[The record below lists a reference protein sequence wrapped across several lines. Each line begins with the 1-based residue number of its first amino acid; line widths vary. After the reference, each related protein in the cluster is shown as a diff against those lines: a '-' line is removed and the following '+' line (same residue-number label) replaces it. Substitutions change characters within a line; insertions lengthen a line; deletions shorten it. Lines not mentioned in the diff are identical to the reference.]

1 MEQNFKAL
9 VIEEKE
15 NSIFERNI
23 TTKNINEL
31 PQNEVLIKVHYS
43 SLNYKD
49 ALSASGN
56 KGITRKYP
64 HTPGVD
70 AAGIVVKSQSEK
82 FKEGD
87 EVICTGYDLGM
98 NTSGGF
104 GQYIS
109 VPADWLVALP
119 KNISLRNSMIIGTA
133 GFTAMNGVLEILNY
147 DIKPQDGKILVT
159 GATGGVGIMAVTFLA
174 KLGYAV
180 VASSGKVEQYELLK
194 KAGAS
199 EIIGRDEANDIS
211 GKPLLGKKYIGAID
225 TVGGNVLAT
234 ALKSTEN
241 YGIVATCGNIASTEL
256 NISIFPFILR
266 GVRLIGLA
274 SAETLMP
281 KRLKIWGKI
290 SEIIFINSNNPN
302 FDFEFLVKEVKLEQ
316 LSDEIDLILKGKQ
329 VGRVLVNM
337 QL

>member
-1 MEQNFKAL
+1 MEQTFKAL

-23 TTKNINEL
+23 LTKNISEL
-31 PQNEVLIKVHYS
+31 PQNEVLIQVHYS

-49 ALSASGN
+49 ALSATGN

-64 HTPGVD
+64 HTPGID
-70 AAGIVVKSQSEK
+70 AAGIVVKSQSAK

-98 NTSGGF
+98 NTAGGF

-109 VPADWLVALP
+109 VPADWVVARP
-119 KNISLRNSMIIGTA
+119 KNVSLRNAMIIGTA
-133 GFTAMNGVLEILNY
+133 GFTAMNGVMEILNHNV
-147 DIKPQDGKILVT
+147 KPEDGKILVT
-159 GATGGVGIMAVTFLA
+159 GATGGVGIMAVTFLSN
-174 KLGYAV
+174 LGYDV
-180 VASSGKVEQYELLK
+180 IASSGKVEQYDLLR
-194 KAGAS
+194 KAGAK
-199 EIIGRDEANDIS
+199 EIIGREEVNDTT
-211 GKPLLGKKYIGAID
+211 GKPLLAKRWIAAID

-234 ALKSTEN
+234 ALKSAEN
-241 YGIVATCGNIASTEL
+241 YGIVATCGNIASMEL

-274 SAETLMP
+274 SAETYMQ
-281 KRLKIWGKI
+281 KRLTIWDKI
-290 SEIIFINSNNPN
+290 SEKFGD
-302 FDFEFLVKEVKLEQ
+302 FDFNFLVKEVELET
-316 LSDEIDLILKGKQ
+316 LSNEIDLILKGKQ

-337 QL
+337 K

>member
-1 MEQNFKAL
+1 MEQTFKAL

-23 TTKNINEL
+23 LTKNISEL
-31 PQNEVLIKVHYS
+31 PQNELLIQVHYS

-64 HTPGVD
+64 HTPGID
-70 AAGIVVKSQSEK
+70 AAGIVIKSQSPK

-98 NTSGGF
+98 NTAGGF

-109 VPADWLVALP
+109 IPADWAVALP
-119 KNISLRNSMIIGTA
+119 KNISLRNAMIIGTA
-133 GFTAMNGVLEILNY
+133 GFTAMNGVIEILNHNL
-147 DIKPQDGKILVT
+147 KPEDGKVLVT
-159 GATGGVGIMAVTFLA
+159 GATGGVGIMAVTFLSA
-174 KLGYAV
+174 LGYCV
-180 VASSGKVEQYELLK
+180 VASSGKTEQYDLLK
-194 KAGAS
+194 KAGAK
-199 EIIGRDEANDIS
+199 EIIGREEANDTT
-211 GKPLLGKKYIGAID
+211 GKPLLGKKWVAAID

-241 YGIVATCGNIASTEL
+241 YGIVATCGNIASTVL
-256 NISIFPFILR
+256 DISIFPFILR

-281 KRLKIWGKI
+281 KRLVVWDKI
-290 SEIIFINSNNPN
+290 SEKFSN
-302 FDFEFLVKEVKLEQ
+302 FDFNFLTKEIKVEA
-316 LSDEIDLILKGKQ
+316 LSGEIDLMLQGKQ
-329 VGRVLVNM
+329 VGRVLVNIK
-337 QL
+337 

>member
-15 NSIFERNI
+15 NSIFERKI
-23 TTKNINEL
+23 LTKNINEL
-31 PQNEVLIKVHYS
+31 PQNEVLIQVHYS

-70 AAGIVVKSQSEK
+70 AAGIVVKSQSAK

-87 EVICTGYDLGM
+87 EIICTGYDLGM
-98 NTSGGF
+98 NTAGGF

-109 VPADWLVALP
+109 VPADWLVARP
-119 KNISLRNSMIIGTA
+119 QKISLRNSMIIGTA
-133 GFTAMNGVLEILNY
+133 GFTAMNGVMEILNHN
-147 DIKPQDGKILVT
+147 IKPADGKILVT

-174 KLGYAV
+174 NLGYDV
-180 VASSGKVEQYELLK
+180 VASSGKIEQYDLLR
-194 KAGAS
+194 KAGAK
-199 EIIGRDEANDIS
+199 EIIGRDETNDAT
-211 GKPLLGKKYIGAID
+211 GKPLLSKKWVAAID

-241 YGIVATCGNIASTEL
+241 YGLVATCGNIVSTEL

-274 SAETLMP
+274 SAETVMQ
-281 KRLKIWGKI
+281 KRLIIWDKI
-290 SEIIFINSNNPN
+290 SEKFGN
-302 FDFEFLVKEVKLEQ
+302 FDFDFLAKEITLEA
-316 LSDEIDLILKGKQ
+316 LSDEIDLILQGKQ
-329 VGRVLVNM
+329 IGRVLVNM
-337 QL
+337 K